1 MRLGRTALI
10 VTLIA
15 APVWVATP
23 HATAAPMTGV
33 EFIDVSRIFD
43 SAITP
48 ADLPAGTHTISL
60 LQAPPTGTTQALVQL
75 TLVAPNSAATGL
87 LMAHSCGV
95 PADPLTD
102 VVLPIQGGTSNRVVI
117 NQAYVPVVA
126 GAFCVTTTVA
136 TTRFIVDLEAWVT
149 SGSGAAYVDLP
160 YSYVTTVVG
169 PVTDAQINLSAYGV
183 PSDAAGVAVWLD
195 TLSTTA
201 GFATVYPCGQPR
213 PLRSQAIWSADEFS
227 SNLVAG
233 VAISPAGLCIYISDG
248 ASVDISIDGYYKVG
262 ATPTSTSPP
271 QIRYTQGRAPGFVGT
286 SPTRLFDTRSSGAP
300 IAAGQVYR
308 LDLSSTVPL
317 ETTAVVMNV
326 TATGPTGSGFVTAYP
341 CDGEQPDTSSLN
353 FEAGQTV
360 PNLVTVDAGFT
371 LEVCFFVSKST
382 HLLADL
388 AGYYVI
394 GGGDGFTPSSPVRMF
409 DTRNTTKIARGSVF
423 EFDLSSFVAS
433 DASAAVFNL
442 TATDVDGPGYVT
454 AYPCGQT
461 PPVAS
466 NLNVV
471 RGQTVPNLVT
481 VALPSNKHVCFFT
494 LPGANLVADL
504 AGWYAPSSTSGFI
517 SVFPTRWAD
526 TRDDSD
532 LPVPTGLVLSIDF
545 GLDFP
550 DATAMVFNATVTE
563 PQAAGYLTAYP
574 CAPDP
579 PNASNVNFVADQSVP
594 NMVISAIAS
603 SGEVC
608 FYNSAPLQ
616 WIVDVSGYF
625 TDALLFFGYFP
636 IGTDNQ

>member
-1 MRLGRTALI
+1 
-10 VTLIA
+10 
-15 APVWVATP
+15 
-23 HATAAPMTGV
+23 
-33 EFIDVSRIFD
+33 
-43 SAITP
+43 
-48 ADLPAGTHTISL
+48 
-60 LQAPPTGTTQALVQL
+60 
-75 TLVAPNSAATGL
+75 
-87 LMAHSCGV
+87 
-95 PADPLTD
+95 
-102 VVLPIQGGTSNRVVI
+102 
-117 NQAYVPVVA
+117 VPV
-126 GAFCVTTTVA
+126 
-136 TTRFIVDLEAWVT
+136 EA
-149 SGSGAAYVDLP
+149 
-160 YSYVTTVVG
+160 
-169 PVTDAQINLSAYGV
+169 
-183 PSDAAGVAVWLD
+183 
-195 TLSTTA
+195 
-201 GFATVYPCGQPR
+201 
-213 PLRSQAIWSADEFS
+213 
-227 SNLVAG
+227 
-233 VAISPAGLCIYISDG
+233 
-248 ASVDISIDGYYKVG
+248 
-262 ATPTSTSPP
+262 
-271 QIRYTQGRAPGFVGT
+271 
-286 SPTRLFDTRSSGAP
+286 
-300 IAAGQVYR
+300 
-308 LDLSSTVPL
+308 
-317 ETTAVVMNV
+317 TAVVMNV

-371 LEVCFFVSKST
+371 LEVCFFASKST

-388 AGYYVI
+388 AGYYLI

-423 EFDLSSFVAS
+423 EFDMSSFVAS

-454 AYPCGQT
+454 AYPCGQA

-471 RGQTVPNLVT
+471 QGQTVPNLVT

-494 LPGANLVADL
+494 LPGANLLADL
-504 AGWYAPSSTSGFI
+504 AGWYAPSATSGFI

-526 TRDDSD
+526 TRDGGDP
-532 LPVPTGLVLSIDF
+532 PVSTGLVLSIDF

-574 CAPDP
+574 CAPSP

-603 SGEVC
+603 SGEIC

-625 TDALLFFGYFP
+625 TDSLLFFGYYP
-636 IGTDNQ
+636 AGTDNQ